1 MMNGLYV
8 VQGNG
13 QWYAVYT
20 PQGIQIALIFL
31 GNDGQL
37 MADAVTMKSIT
48 ALLAKRWGIGTG
60 NT

>member
-8 VQGNG
+8 VQGSG

-20 PQGIQIALIFL
+20 PQGIQIATIFL

-48 ALLAKRWGIGTG
+48 ALLAKRWGITSGS
-60 NT
+60 N